1 MQKLAKKETLAQV
14 SEFGMAVKV
23 RLIEMQKTQSWLIEQ
38 VKERTGDFF
47 DSSYLHRILTG
58 KLAAENGVNGKP
70 GKAEVIRD
78 ILGMSEED

>member
-1 MQKLAKKETLAQV
+1 MAKKENLAQV

-47 DSSYLHRILTG
+47 DSSYLHRLLTG
-58 KLAAENGVNGKP
+58 KLEGGTGWDGKP
-70 GKAEVIRD
+70 GKAAVIRE
-78 ILGMSEED
+78 ILGLED